1 MATIID
7 PAGKELEALFDAA
20 AFAGARVLEIGS
32 GDGRL
37 AQRYAGVARSVVG
50 LESSADDVAAAVA
63 TSASWGRA
71 RLRFVR
77 GSGVKLPFPAAA
89 FDVALFGWSL

>member
-7 PAGKELEALFDAA
+7 PAGNELAALFDAA
-20 AFAGARVLEIGS
+20 PFAGARVLEIGS

-37 AQRYAGVARSVVG
+37 ALRYAGVARSVIG
-50 LESSADDVAAAVA
+50 LDSSADDVATAVA
-63 TSASWGRA
+63 TCSLARD
-71 RLRFVR
+71 RLRFAR
-77 GSGVKLPFPAAA
+77 GSGVKLPFGAAT